1 MDSSPPKSLRE
12 SLRQALRRREAKSSR
27 RRLTVLPQSSV
38 DFSSND
44 FLSLS
49 TSPAFRGRFLD
60 LLHRAPPLY
69 PFASGGSRLLD
80 GNSTYAEELEKFIAE
95 FHSAPS
101 GLLFNSGFDAN
112 VGVFSCIPQPGD
124 LIVYDELIHASA
136 REGMR
141 LSRAG
146 KRVPFSHSSPDS
158 LDEVLQSHIAA
169 DPLIRRGSRSVF
181 IAIESIYSMDG
192 DIAPIRDFLRV
203 VDRLLPQGNG
213 YFIVDEAHATGVFGP
228 RGAGVVQSLGVEK
241 RMFIRVHTFGKALA
255 SHGAIVLCCPDTRD
269 YLINYARS
277 LIYTTAMGFPFL
289 ASIRAAYELLVEGQ
303 TEPHQTKLQQLVAY
317 FRDRLA
323 ELDAGDSAAFQVD
336 HFPTSP
342 IFSVRSR
349 FPRQLAAACQQK
361 GYVVRAIMAPT
372 VPAGRERVR
381 VCLHAGN
388 TMEEIDGLVDTFKSC
403 SSCYKPTCPGAESC
417 QTLHAISDLV
427 VTYAQPPDPTSPPL
441 DVATPAPTAEIPAEQ
456 ASVDASHSDSD
467 SDGKINWKNKLAIEA
482 TECVFRGVRL
492 SVPPFPFRQR
502 WNEAACHEIG
512 ERKNRGR
519 KRKRREYEECDDE
532 EYEYVDNGN
541 FQRMYDTI
549 AAAALATIAAANTTS
564 HPTKRRKKAMK
575 KKQGGGSPGSAGSP
589 A

>member
-12 SLRQALRRREAKSSR
+12 SLRQALLRREAKSSR

-169 DPLIRRGSRSVF
+169 DPLIQRGSRSVF

-192 DIAPIRDFLRV
+192 DIAPIQDFLRV

-255 SHGAIVLCCPDTRD
+255 SHGGKPED

-388 TMEEIDGLVDTFKSC
+388 TMEEIDGLVDTFKVWLS
-403 SSCYKPTCPGAESC
+403 
-417 QTLHAISDLV
+417 QTMEKKL
-427 VTYAQPPDPTSPPL
+427 PDPTSPPL